1 MEGRQFEDGQIPEEY
16 KAYTLSEVA
25 KILKASRRTLYRM
38 IESGELKAIK
48 VGEKRN
54 WLVKK
59 ETLDAIFNG
68 DNMAGSG
75 ATENAG

>member
-1 MEGRQFEDGQIPEEY
+1 MEGQQLEDDQVPEEY
-16 KAYTLSEVA
+16 KAYTLNEVS
-25 KILKASRRTLYRM
+25 KILKASKRTLYRM

-48 VGEKRN
+48 VGDKRN

-68 DNMAGSG
+68 DKMAGSG
-75 ATENAG
+75 ENDK